1 MNKKLVCLSALALS
15 LSMSQAT
22 FACDKMSH
30 FGSDRMEKMTEKL
43 DLTADQKAKIKTIRE
58 QAHQA
63 NLSKYEQLHKL
74 HAQMNDLLSASTVDE
89 SKLDDMI
96 NQEKDLLGAVIKT
109 HAMERHD
116 ISNVLTDQQK
126 TKFKAMLQQWEEKH
140 LEKKAN

>member
-15 LSMSQAT
+15 LSMTQVT

-30 FGSDRMEKMTEKL
+30 FGGDRMEKLTTKL
-43 DLTADQKAKIKTIRE
+43 DLTADQKAKIKTIRD

-63 NLSKYEQLHKL
+63 NQPKFDQLHTL

-96 NQEKDLLGAVIKT
+96 SQEKDLLGAIIKT
-109 HAMERHD
+109 HAMEKHD

-126 TKFKAMLQQWEEKH
+126 TKFKALLQQWEEKH
-140 LEKKAN
+140 KEKKAD